1 MENTILK
8 NEEQKIIEEDYKQI
22 YPNDSNIVVKMKSN
36 ETDYQWISNGII
48 APQLGFLESFKYK
61 DSLFLSVDKDF
72 PGTIVTLTQPKNSQ
86 TQFYDL
92 TKIYLVIDD
101 EKFRLDDNYAQD
113 FHTISKKID
122 KIYFNIKEYS
132 LIVFLNK
139 DFVSKKEEKNL
150 EKKLKEEAAKK
161 EINDLFK

>member
-1 MENTILK
+1 MENSILK
-8 NEEQKIIEEDYKQI
+8 KNNLQIEEDYKQV
-22 YPNDSNIVVKMKSN
+22 YPNDSNIVVRMKSN

-48 APQLGFLESFKYK
+48 APRLGLLESFKYK
-61 DSLFLSVDKDF
+61 DSLFLSVDKGF
-72 PGTIVTLTQPKNSQ
+72 PGTTVRLSLSKNSQ
-86 TQFYDL
+86 TQSYDL

-101 EKFRLDDNYAQD
+101 EKFRLDDSYAQD

-132 LIVFLNK
+132 LIIFLNK
-139 DFVSKKEEKNL
+139 DFVSKREEKNL
-150 EKKLKEEAAKK
+150 EKKVKEEAARK

>member
-72 PGTIVTLTQPKNSQ
+72 PGTIVTLTLSKNSQ
-86 TQFYDL
+86 TQSYDL

-101 EKFRLDDNYAQD
+101 EKFRLDDSYAQD

-122 KIYFNIKEYS
+122 KIYFNIKENS
-132 LIVFLNK
+132 LIIFLNK
-139 DFVSKKEEKNL
+139 DFVSKREEKNL